1 MTRVPIRIRLTI
13 AFAAATAVVLA
24 AAAAFVYVRVGND
37 LNRAL
42 DVQLRGRAQDV
53 AALVRRDGSLR
64 ATTGDL
70 VEPGESF
77 AELVAPGGRVLD
89 ATAPIGRTLLLS
101 QAELARAR
109 RGPVVVD
116 RPSVPGLDEPAR
128 LLATPVGRRVLVV
141 GATRENRAEIL
152 SSMRTAFLVGGPVA
166 LLVAALAG
174 YALAGAALRPI
185 EAMRRRAAAISTSS
199 LGERLPVPPADDEVA
214 RLGTTLNAMLAR
226 IEDGVARERQFVI
239 DASHE
244 LRTPLAL
251 LTTELDLALARARTR
266 EELEGALRS
275 AAESADRLARLAND
289 LLVLAR
295 TDLPLDTQPTDV
307 TDVLGAVAAR
317 FRPRAE
323 TEGRSL
329 AVEGD
334 DPLVLSVDR
343 LRLEQ
348 ALTNMVDNALR
359 HGRGRITLTAATRNG
374 VAELHVRDEGPGFPA
389 AFLDR
394 AFERFSRADEAR
406 SGDGSGLGLAI
417 ADTIARG
424 HGGRAHAANLPGG
437 GADIWLVLPLA
448 SET

>member
-1 MTRVPIRIRLTI
+1 MRRVPIRIRLTI

-24 AAAAFVYVRVGND
+24 AAAAFVYVRVAND

-42 DVQLRGRAQDV
+42 DEQLRGRAQDV

-77 AELVAPGGRVLD
+77 AELLDPGGRVLD
-89 ATAPIGRTLLLS
+89 ATPPIGGTHLLS
-101 QAELARAR
+101 RAELARAR

-128 LLATPVGRRVLVV
+128 MLATPVGGRVLVV

-152 SSMRTAFLVGGPVA
+152 RSLLTAFLVGGPVA
-166 LLVAALAG
+166 LVLAALAG

-185 EAMRRRAAAISTSS
+185 EAMRRRAAEISTSS
-199 LGERLPVPPADDEVA
+199 LGERLPVPPADDEIA
-214 RLGTTLNAMLAR
+214 RLGTTLNEMLAR
-226 IEDGVARERQFVI
+226 IEAGVARERQFVI

-251 LTTELDLALARARTR
+251 LTTEVELALGHARNA
-266 EELEGALRS
+266 EELEEALRS
-275 AAESADRLARLAND
+275 AAQSADRLARLAND

-295 TDLPLDTQPTDV
+295 TDLPVDVRPTDV
-307 TDVLGAVAAR
+307 TDLLEAVAAR
-317 FRPRAE
+317 FRARAE
-323 TEGRSL
+323 TEGRPL
-329 AVEGD
+329 AVVADE
-334 DPLVLSVDR
+334 PLVLAVDG

-348 ALTNMVDNALR
+348 ALTNMVDNAFR
-359 HGRGRITLTAATRNG
+359 HGRGRVTLTAAARNG
-374 VAELHVRDEGPGFPA
+374 VAELHVRDEGPGFPPG
-389 AFLDR
+389 FLDR
-394 AFERFSRADEAR
+394 AFERFTRADEAR

-417 ADTIARG
+417 ADAIARS
-424 HGGRAHAANLPGG
+424 HGGRAHVANRAGG
-437 GADIWLVLPLA
+437 GADAWLALPVA
-448 SET
+448 